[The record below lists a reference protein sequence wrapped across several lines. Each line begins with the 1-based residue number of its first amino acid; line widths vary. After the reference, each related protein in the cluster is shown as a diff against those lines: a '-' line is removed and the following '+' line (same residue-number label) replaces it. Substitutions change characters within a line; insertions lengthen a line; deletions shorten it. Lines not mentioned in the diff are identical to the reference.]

1 MNTEMHVLAPI
12 SFYGEVFK
20 TKWDVERAIKETEE
34 GRREAED
41 ALCKLVYMT
50 EPSRFMDKDYDG
62 TPEQWL
68 DERIKA
74 IKHDLEVSYVDLY
87 KYKLILEM
95 WDSFHIKDK
104 DGFVKTI
111 TLPKEMR
118 DSKPIWEHAYAEG
131 DWLETVYPDGT
142 PVDENDL

>member
-50 EPSRFMDKDYDG
+50 EPSRFMDKDYVR
-62 TPEQWL
+62 E
-68 DERIKA
+68 
-74 IKHDLEVSYVDLY
+74 
-87 KYKLILEM
+87 ILL
-95 WDSFHIKDK
+95 KNAL
-104 DGFVKTI
+104 KTYG
-111 TLPKEMR
+111 L
-118 DSKPIWEHAYAEG
+118 
-131 DWLETVYPDGT
+131 
-142 PVDENDL
+142 